1 MKELIMMPFLIVL
14 LIVASCGTKTR
25 EKDGEQAG
33 TQKYTCPMHPQ
44 IVEGHP
50 GTCPICK
57 MDLVPLNQQAVP
69 GEIEL
74 SESQIRLANIRT
86 VKVGLGEFGT
96 KRTLNARIVS
106 NQESV
111 EVISSKFPG
120 RIDALLVKEPGVSL
134 SAGQPLFRVYSEQ
147 LLTLQEDYLLQVKQ
161 AAAFPDEKIYKD
173 LLKAALRK
181 LQLFG
186 YSARQVNELRKRSNP
201 DPLITVYAPSSG
213 VVKELNVQEGQYVTE
228 GMPLM
233 RLEDYS
239 SVWVEADLYPE
250 ESADAKLGAPLGV
263 FVPGIGEQ
271 RARISFVAPQ
281 LGEGNQI
288 LRVRAVLKNP
298 AALLQPG
305 MTAQATLGMGRIE
318 RAVRI
323 PLDGVIRDEKGAY
336 VWVMKENHKFVMR
349 TVETGAED
357 DRSVVVTSG
366 LSAGENVV
374 ISGAYLLYS
383 EQVLKKG
390 LG

>member
-33 TQKYTCPMHPQ
+33 SQKYTCPMHPQ
-44 IVEGHP
+44 IVEDHR
-50 GTCPICK
+50 GTCPVCK

-74 SESQIRLANIRT
+74 SDSQIRLANIKT

-120 RIDALLVKEPGVSL
+120 RIDVLLVKEPGVSL

-186 YSARQVNELRKRSNP
+186 YSARQVNELRKRCKP

-250 ESADAKLGAPLGV
+250 ESDDVKLEAPLSV

-271 RARISFVAPQ
+271 LTRINFIAPQ

-288 LRVRAVLKNP
+288 LRVRASLQNP
-298 AALLQPG
+298 TGLLQPG
-305 MTAQATLGMGRIE
+305 MTAQATLGKERVE
-318 RAVRI
+318 RAIRI

-357 DRSVVVTSG
+357 DRSVIVTSG
-366 LSAGENVV
+366 LSTGENVV

>member
-33 TQKYTCPMHPQ
+33 SQKYTCPMHPQ
-44 IVEGHP
+44 IVEDHR
-50 GTCPICK
+50 GTCPVCK

-74 SESQIRLANIRT
+74 SDSQIRLANIKT

-120 RIDALLVKEPGVSL
+120 RIDVLLVKEPGVSL

-161 AAAFPDEKIYKD
+161 AAAFPDEKIYQD

-186 YSARQVNELRKRSNP
+186 YSARQVNELRKRCKP

-250 ESADAKLGAPLGV
+250 ESDDVKLEAPLSV

-288 LRVRAVLKNP
+288 LRVRASLQNP
-298 AALLQPG
+298 SGLLQPG
-305 MTAQATLGMGRIE
+305 MTAQATLGKERVE
-318 RAVRI
+318 RAIRI

-357 DRSVVVTSG
+357 DRSVIVTSG
-366 LSAGENVV
+366 LSTGENVV